1 MSTNT
6 PATNETKQKPKVQA
20 FNCNETNAYCKPNFG
35 LPDVPRENISSSTT
49 YIDLRNNS
57 INSLNQ
63 SSFSGLSN
71 VTTILLSNNNISEI
85 SSHTFQD
92 QANLT
97 YLDLGFNQIKSV
109 DGDMWRGK
117 ENLKILRLTG
127 NPLENITS
135 QAFSNLS
142 SLDPLVID
150 PSNFVQHHKNITS
163 ELALSQIALEV
174 ERQIPCNGSTCWLKR
189 LHGKGMYVYY
199 LDKEKFHRPTCTNDE
214 KTYWDEADLNCRGK
228 VTSYI
233 VYVFWSI

>member
-1 MSTNT
+1 MNIIFHSKDKKSSSLGQHFFFQILFGFCVKVLGSRLSFCIFLFSGIKTLTSLAKPPTTVSTNT
-6 PATNETKQKPKVQA
+6 PATNETKQKPEVQA

-63 SSFSGLSN
+63 NSFSGLSN

-109 DGDMWRGK
+109 DGDM
-117 ENLKILRLTG
+117 
-127 NPLENITS
+127 
-135 QAFSNLS
+135 
-142 SLDPLVID
+142 
-150 PSNFVQHHKNITS
+150 
-163 ELALSQIALEV
+163 
-174 ERQIPCNGSTCWLKR
+174 
-189 LHGKGMYVYY
+189 
-199 LDKEKFHRPTCTNDE
+199 
-214 KTYWDEADLNCRGK
+214 
-228 VTSYI
+228 
-233 VYVFWSI
+233 